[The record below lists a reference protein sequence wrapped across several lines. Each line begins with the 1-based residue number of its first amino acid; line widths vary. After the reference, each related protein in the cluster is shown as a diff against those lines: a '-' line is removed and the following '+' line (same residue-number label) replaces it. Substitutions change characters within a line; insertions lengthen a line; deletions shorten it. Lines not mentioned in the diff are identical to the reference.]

1 MKRETL
7 HSFFDGTATSEEVQ
21 SVKEWLAESEEHMKE
36 LISERAFFDALIL
49 SKNEEETSILRAE
62 KQRRVYRRIGVELLK
77 IAAVAAVIA
86 GIAFSVYSAKMNEVR
101 SARHTLT
108 VPAGQRANLRLPDG
122 TNVWLNARS
131 VITYPSYFSD
141 DVREVE
147 LNGEAYFEVA
157 HDARHPFVV
166 HTERY
171 DINVL
176 GTKFNVE
183 SYTDSRSFSTA
194 LMEGAVEITVADD
207 PLHSIRLAPNQK
219 AVETDGRLSVKA
231 IDEYESY
238 RWREGLLCFRNTPFE
253 ELMSRLETCYGI
265 TVRIEN
271 DRIRRKVFSGKF
283 RISDGMENILRLL
296 QQEER
301 YVFERDESESVI
313 YIR

>member
-7 HSFFDGTATSEEVQ
+7 HSFFDGTATSEEVR

-36 LISERAFFDALIL
+36 LMSERAFFDALIL
-49 SKNEEETSILRAE
+49 SEKEEEAAILRA
-62 KQRRVYRRIGVELLK
+62 KNQRRLYRRVGVELLK
-77 IAAVAAVIA
+77 IAAVAAVVA

-131 VITYPSYFSD
+131 VITYPSYFSS
-141 DVREVE
+141 DVREVQ
-147 LNGEAYFEVA
+147 LDGEAYFEVA

-166 HTERY
+166 RTERY

-183 SYTDSRSFSTA
+183 SYHGSDVFSTA
-194 LMEGAVEITVADD
+194 LMEGAVEIMSADD
-207 PLHSIRLAPNQK
+207 PAHPITLVPNQK
-219 AVETDGRLSVKA
+219 AVESNGRLAVTS

-238 RWREGLLCFRNTPFE
+238 RWREGLLCFRSIPFA
-253 ELMSRLETCYGI
+253 ELMSRLEKCYGI
-265 TVRIEN
+265 TIRIEN
-271 DRIRRKVFSGKF
+271 ERIGRKVFSGK
-283 RISDGMENILRLL
+283 RRGHRLCYPR
-296 QQEER
+296 QP
-301 YVFERDESESVI
+301 S
-313 YIR
+313 

>member
-7 HSFFDGTATSEEVQ
+7 HSFFDGTATSEEVRA
-21 SVKEWLAESEEHMKE
+21 VKEWLAESEEHMKE
-36 LISERAFFDALIL
+36 LMSERAFFDALIL
-49 SKNEEETSILRAE
+49 SEKEEEAAILRAK
-62 KQRRVYRRIGVELLK
+62 KQRRLYRRVGVELLK
-77 IAAVAAVIA
+77 IAAVAAVVA

-131 VITYPSYFSD
+131 VITYPSYFSS
-141 DVREVE
+141 DVREVQ
-147 LNGEAYFEVA
+147 LDGEAYFEVA

-166 HTERY
+166 RTERY

-183 SYTDSRSFSTA
+183 SYHGSDVFSTA
-194 LMEGAVEITVADD
+194 LMEGAVEIMSADD
-207 PLHSIRLAPNQK
+207 PAHPITLVPNQK
-219 AVETDGRLSVKA
+219 AVESNGRLAVTS

-238 RWREGLLCFRNTPFE
+238 RWREGLLCFRNIPFA
-253 ELMSRLETCYGI
+253 ELMSRLEKCYGI
-265 TVRIEN
+265 TIRIEN
-271 DRIRRKVFSGKF
+271 ERIGRKVFSGKF
-283 RISDGMENILRLL
+283 RISDGVENVLRLL

-301 YVFERDESESVI
+301 YVFERDDAESVI